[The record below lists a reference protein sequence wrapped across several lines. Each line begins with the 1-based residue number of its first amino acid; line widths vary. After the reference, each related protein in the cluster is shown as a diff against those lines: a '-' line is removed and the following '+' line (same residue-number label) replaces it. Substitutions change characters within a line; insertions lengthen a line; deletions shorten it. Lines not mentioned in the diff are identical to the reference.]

1 MKKVFL
7 QFIIL
12 LFTSYLA
19 LFAYGALYSDEA
31 IFLPPDASYQW
42 SDDLIKIT
50 SASTTTMDTPDSTS
64 TGSSHYIVAR
74 YLINKNSDYTIVYSH
89 GNASD
94 LGKIKRKQLLLC
106 NMGFSVIAY
115 DYSGYGLSEGR
126 PSEQQVYNDV
136 KAVYDYL
143 LSEKGLNP
151 QQIISYGH
159 SLGTAIATDLALN
172 NPVAGL
178 VLESPFVSAFRVQT
192 TYPLLPFDKFSTIDI
207 IDQINT
213 PLLIVHSRNDTTI
226 PIWHSEMLFDK
237 AEPPKSSL
245 WLDDGG
251 HSSIYRQKQFAPVFK
266 QFVSDLESHAT
277 ES

>member
-1 MKKVFL
+1 MKKILL

-12 LFTSYLA
+12 LVTSYLA

-31 IFLPPDASYQW
+31 IFLPPDVSYQW
-42 SDDLIKIT
+42 SDNLVKIR
-50 SASTTTMDTPDSTS
+50 SASTNDNHDPTS
-64 TGSSHYIVAR
+64 NGNSHYIVAR

-94 LGKIKRKQLLLC
+94 LGRIKSKQSFLYNL
-106 NMGFSVIAY
+106 GFSIIAY

-136 KAVYDYL
+136 SAVYDYL
-143 LSEKGLNP
+143 LHEKNLKP

-159 SLGTAIATDLALN
+159 SLGTAIATDLASD

-213 PLLIVHSRNDTTI
+213 PLFIVHSRNDSTI

-237 AEPPKSSL
+237 AKQPKFSL
-245 WLDDGG
+245 WLDSGG
-251 HSSIYRQKQFAPVFK
+251 HSSIYRKK
-266 QFVSDLESHAT
+266 QFVPAFKRFVSGLVNHVTDI
-277 ES
+277 